1 MCARSSLLGT
11 LSVSLLRSR
20 ISYFCHLAQC
30 LAHRSLD
37 ECLLSWSITV
47 HFSEMTQPAQC
58 FTFYTAFVH
67 ITSLALH
74 ISSQRFQDRGHAKP
88 PSVVTCLLS
97 SEATSADSVI
107 THLLWF
113 RQFPSPVTWGC
124 HFTRYVWKS
133 CPASWHMTQL
143 ELKPSS

>member
-1 MCARSSLLGT
+1 MCARSSLLGP

-20 ISYFCHLAQC
+20 ISYSCHLAQC

-47 HFSEMTQPAQC
+47 RFSEMTQPAQC

-74 ISSQRFQDRGHAKP
+74 ISSQRFQDRGPCKA
-88 PSVVTCLLS
+88 TQCCNLS
-97 SEATSADSVI
+97 PVLWGYICRLCHNASLMTSAVSQSCYLRLSFHSLCVKELSCFM
-107 THLLWF
+107 THD
-113 RQFPSPVTWGC
+113 TAG
-124 HFTRYVWKS
+124 T
-133 CPASWHMTQL
+133 
-143 ELKPSS
+143 